1 MNRRKRRLFFLR
13 SLRFLL
19 FNSCLLLVH
28 LEAAPNLPI
37 YLEDCHAG
45 SFYWLARNLD
55 LDQPYLLLHFDAHS
69 DANAIFGSDNL
80 RDALRQ
86 VPSVEERTRRLE
98 NWRKIGAVQCF
109 DWIEPLMPRPLERVI
124 WVPAEILSPGDQA
137 AREKDARDF
146 LDGHE
151 EVAPRACGN
160 LAEHYEVCSFE
171 SLRARSPSDLPIVA
185 SVDLDY
191 FAALPDGQ
199 LDAAFERVFS
209 WLLTL
214 PRLQAITFAVSTPY
228 LKDQAQAQRLTGL
241 AMQAAVS
248 VNNADI
254 HFEPFARPGPDYS
267 RAMRILAAAGQPL
280 PVFDVAAA
288 SPGLRSFYVRSRE
301 RLQVG
306 VEQDRWRDLLNGWAA
321 DLRPWSFGV
330 SAAAGQMPDPD
341 GCWRLPEQSAF
352 SVGFPAGSA
361 SGSGKVR
368 VRWLAS
374 EPALTVYNVVEP
386 VEEGSFAAGAPRFIR
401 SADRLVR
408 EDTTLDKPLTS
419 AELRPFFDPA
429 NGLGNLRLHAE
440 VLTEDGNR
448 IVTNTLWLCRVRGT
462 GLQGA
467 LCSQFNRPYVYGSGL
482 LRGAHGAT
490 GPDAEMGADCTNFL
504 IAGLR
509 NEGWRLPWGNP
520 GQFRR
525 YLEPVPDKAALT
537 NDDIARGVFI
547 DFGTHMAAV
556 WEDREPRGV
565 LDGNDLVVHQL
576 EGRPEILPL
585 RELLSR
591 RSNPSFQIERLRAE
605 PVACRLLFGG
615 DVMLAHLKGDPFGS
629 LAGLLKGADLC
640 VVNLECAITDQGV
653 AKPGK
658 PFAFRAEPQSAGRLR
673 AAGVGAVSVA
683 NNHSGDFGQAGF
695 LDMLTRLDQAGVR
708 WFGGGRDSS
717 SAYRA
722 RTLQAGP
729 LRVALV
735 GYSDADTELL
745 PARDPGG
752 GVAVSDDWP
761 AILGEV
767 RRARKDGADFI
778 AVMPHWGVEGSSEVA
793 DRQREQAT
801 DLIGAGADL
810 VVGSGP
816 HRVQAQEDVEG
827 QPVTYSL
834 GNLIFDSGGGEPDWW
849 RSGELLEVTLGSR
862 GRILRTR
869 DIPVGEAK

>member
-1 MNRRKRRLFFLR
+1 MNRRKRRKWRWFF
-13 SLRFLL
+13 LRFLL
-19 FNSCLLLVH
+19 FNYFFLSGYLN
-28 LEAAPNLPI
+28 AAPNLPI

-45 SFYWLARNLD
+45 SFYWLAQTLD
-55 LDQPYLLLHFDAHS
+55 LDQPYLLLHFEAHS

-86 VPSVEERTRRLE
+86 VPTIEERTHRLE

-109 DWIEPLMPRPLERVI
+109 NWIEPLMPRPLERVI
-124 WVPAEILSPGDQA
+124 WVPGESLSPGDQA

-151 EVAPRACGN
+151 EVAPRACGS
-160 LAEHYEVCSFE
+160 LAGHYEVRSFE
-171 SLRARSPSDLPIVA
+171 SLRAHPPGDLPIVA

-191 FAALPDGQ
+191 FAALPDAQ
-199 LDAAFERVFS
+199 LDAAFEQVFS

-228 LKDQAQAQRLTGL
+228 LKDQAQAQRLVGL
-241 AMQAAVS
+241 AMAAALS
-248 VNNADI
+248 VDNADV
-254 HFEPFARPGPDYS
+254 HFEPFARPGPDHS

-280 PVFDVAAA
+280 PVFDVSAA
-288 SPGLRSFYVRSRE
+288 SPSLRSFYVRNRR
-301 RLQVG
+301 RLQVE
-306 VEQDRWRDLLNGWAA
+306 VDPERWRNLLDGWAA
-321 DLRPWSFGV
+321 DIEPWSIGV
-330 SAAAGQMPDPD
+330 SVIAGQMADPD
-341 GCWRLPEQSAF
+341 GCWRLPEQTDF
-352 SVGFPAGSA
+352 SVGFPATSA

-374 EPALTVYNVVEP
+374 DLALTMYNVVEP

-401 SADRLVR
+401 RTDRLVR
-408 EDTTLDKPLTS
+408 EDESLDKPLTS

-440 VLTEDGNR
+440 VLTEDGSR

-462 GLQGA
+462 GLQRA
-467 LCSQFNRPYVYGSGL
+467 LCSQFDRPYIYGSGL
-482 LRGAHGAT
+482 LRGADGAT
-490 GPDAEMGADCTNFL
+490 GPDAGMGADCTNFL

-509 NEGWRLPWGNP
+509 SEGWRLPWGNP

-525 YLEPVPDKAALT
+525 YLEPVPDKAPLT
-537 NDDIARGVFI
+537 DDAVARGVFI
-547 DFGTHMAAV
+547 DFGLHMAAV

-591 RSNPSFQIERLRAE
+591 RSNPSFRVERLRAE
-605 PVACRLLFGG
+605 PIACRLLFGG
-615 DVMLAHLKGDPFGS
+615 DTMLAQLKGDPFAP
-629 LAGLLKGADLC
+629 LTALLKGADLS
-640 VVNLECAITDQGV
+640 VVNLECAITDQGQ

-658 PFAFRAEPQSAGRLR
+658 PFTFRAEPQAAGRLR
-673 AAGVGAVSVA
+673 AAGVGAVSIA

-695 LDMLTRLDQAGVR
+695 LDMLNRLDQAGVP
-708 WFGGGRDSS
+708 WFGGGRDLSG
-717 SAYRA
+717 AYQA
-722 RTLQAGP
+722 RTLQVGP

-735 GYSDADTELL
+735 GYSDADTGLL
-745 PARDPGG
+745 PAHDPGG

-761 AILGEV
+761 AVLGEV

-816 HRVQAQEDVEG
+816 HRVQAQEDLEG

-834 GNLIFDSGGGEPDWW
+834 GNLIFDSRGSEPDWW
-849 RSGELLEVTLGSR
+849 RRGELLEVTLGQR
-862 GRILRTR
+862 GQILRTR
-869 DIPVGEAK
+869 DIPVGAAK